1 MERVNLINASKL
13 NLDVEA
19 YGNSRNPSLFQNE
32 SLREVS
38 DSSLDCQTGNSMVP
52 GEKMSLQ
59 KVQVKSSLDLG
70 MGWRI
75 FILSW
80 PRRA

>member
-1 MERVNLINASKL
+1 MQRVNLINTSKL

-38 DSSLDCQTGNSMVP
+38 DSHLNCQKGNSMVP
-52 GEKMSLQ
+52 GGKMSLQ
-59 KVQVKSSLDLG
+59 KVQVESSSDC
-70 MGWRI
+70 I
-75 FILSW
+75 
-80 PRRA
+80 